1 LECPKKWAP
10 SSEQSEKAEQAPPL
24 SVQSLSEDED
34 NIEEVVAPT
43 GKKRREPKAPKEK
56 KPTKAEKQKNG
67 SGSKRTK
74 GSSSKETISSPENL
88 ASSPRLDRLP
98 SRQSDVVTVAGSGS
112 CPTELN
118 VVSNNIYAPSQI

>member
-1 LECPKKWAP
+1 MFTPAQWKAFSDKERKSCPWYLECPKKWAP

-34 NIEEVVAPT
+34 DIEEVVAPT

-67 SGSKRTK
+67 SGSKRIK
-74 GSSSKETISSPENL
+74 GSSSKDKETISSPGDL
-88 ASSPRLDRLP
+88 ASSPGLDRLP
-98 SRQSDVVTVAGSGS
+98 SR
-112 CPTELN
+112 
-118 VVSNNIYAPSQI
+118 